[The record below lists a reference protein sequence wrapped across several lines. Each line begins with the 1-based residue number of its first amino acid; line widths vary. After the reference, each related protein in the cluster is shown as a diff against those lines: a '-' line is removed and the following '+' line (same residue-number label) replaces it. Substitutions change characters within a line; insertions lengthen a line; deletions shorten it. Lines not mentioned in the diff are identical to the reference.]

1 MERFDMKNVLILVV
15 FVLSLILI
23 VSCGEEEIN
32 ITAPDQEVISKIEI
46 RIGINGESL
55 KLTKVQED
63 DWSFAYREEQVI
75 TGEANTNTIKQILRE
90 LDKLRISSDRIAS
103 RNTDNYFKY
112 GVDEDSAIYLKIYT
126 TEDEEHGYTFIIG
139 KSDIDRKFTF
149 VRIPDKEP
157 VYRAYGNYRNVLNK
171 RLMDFRDRS
180 IFEYNFENIE
190 KIEYMDE
197 DGNMVTLNKK
207 EIPSEEVELDNE
219 EQTEMEEE
227 KEMEFQWIR
236 ESDGKVYITDKVN
249 SAVEQISRLSASSF
263 IDYPSDDIINIEP
276 IFKVTYYEKV
286 TMGGEYT
293 LNILKLVPKDDVLSD
308 VNQDTYLVQKGNQTN
323 PLYLASK
330 SIIDRLMKI
339 RQADEEDKPV
349 EDENA

>member
-1 MERFDMKNVLILVV
+1 MKRFDMKNVLIVV
-15 FVLSLILI
+15 FVISLILV
-23 VSCGEEEIN
+23 VSCGEEEIK
-32 ITAPDQEVISKIEI
+32 IKAPDQEVISKIEI
-46 RIGINGESL
+46 KIGMNGEPL

-75 TGEANTNTIKQILRE
+75 TGEANTNTVKQILRE
-90 LDKLRISSDRIAS
+90 LDKLRINSDRIAS
-103 RNTDNYFKY
+103 RNTENYFKY

-126 TEDEEHGYTFIIG
+126 TEDEEPDFTFIIG
-139 KSDIDRKFTF
+139 KSDIDKKFTF
-149 VRIPDKEP
+149 IRIPGREP

-180 IFEYNFENIE
+180 IFDYNFENIE
-190 KIEYMDE
+190 KIEYMDD

-207 EIPSEEVELDNE
+207 EIPTEDAEQNNE
-219 EQTEMEEE
+219 EQTEMKEE
-227 KEMEFQWIR
+227 KEMEVQWIR

-263 IDYPSDDIINIEP
+263 IDYPSEDIINIKP
-276 IFKVTYYEKV
+276 IFRVTYYEKE

-293 LNILKLVPKDDVLSD
+293 LKVLKLIPKDDVLSD
-308 VNQDTYLVQKGNQTN
+308 VNQDTYLVQKGHQTN
-323 PLYLASK
+323 PLYLVSK

-339 RQADEEDKPV
+339 RQADLEDKPE